1 MRQWQPSILQ
11 ECVKKRIHENISVR
25 KWFAILSGYLKP
37 GVRLASWNMDDVILF
52 PVCCHCL
59 DSLFICKFATVQPVF
74 PLCFVPSLYLILCSC
89 AFYDFLK
96 HFEKPSICCQPIKNR
111 IHIDA
116 IDWFHFQFSVDDMF
130 RCMWCAL
137 AGERAIFIAA
147 AYILLSTGSNLE
159 NSGNSTSLSHA
170 ATSIEQLGPVI

>member
-1 MRQWQPSILQ
+1 M
-11 ECVKKRIHENISVR
+11 
-25 KWFAILSGYLKP
+25 
-37 GVRLASWNMDDVILF
+37 
-52 PVCCHCL
+52 
-59 DSLFICKFATVQPVF
+59 QPVF

-170 ATSIEQLGPVI
+170 ATSNSDPSSKLCNVPCLYFAHSLNCRAYCWRLIFNVRNSVYE